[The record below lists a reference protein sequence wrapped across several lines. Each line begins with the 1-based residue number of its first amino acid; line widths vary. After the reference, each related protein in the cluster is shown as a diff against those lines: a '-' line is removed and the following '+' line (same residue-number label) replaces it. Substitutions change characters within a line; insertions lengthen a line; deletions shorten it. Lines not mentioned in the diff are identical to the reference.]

1 MKKKQNGLFSST
13 LTYIIILCYWS
24 PVLRIIC
31 AIMGQHTSQEIETST
46 FLSELK
52 KDNVKSYSL
61 QPSGG
66 VYKVSGEYKK
76 AQKSSSSNNSLS
88 LFGSQSTK
96 VTKFSTYI
104 PTNDA
109 TLSQIQKATSAN
121 NVKTDTQEE
130 SQSGVWFSLLITVV
144 PIVIMMVFFYMMMN
158 QAGQGGG
165 SGRVMSF
172 GKSRAKQADKKCQQS
187 TLLRCGWC

>member
-13 LTYIIILCYWS
+13 LTYIIIF
-24 PVLRIIC
+24 VLLVTGFAYYMRDN
-31 AIMGQHTSQEIETST
+31 GTTSSQEIETST
-46 FLSELK
+46 FMSELK

-76 AQKSSSSNNSLS
+76 AEKSSGTNNSLS
-88 LFGSQSTK
+88 FFGNQSTK

-109 TLSQIQKATSAN
+109 TLSQIQKMTNAN
-121 NVKTDTQEE
+121 NVKTNTQEE

-144 PIVIMMVFFYMMMN
+144 PIVIMMIFFYMMMN
-158 QAGQGGG
+158 QA
-165 SGRVMSF
+165 
-172 GKSRAKQADKKCQQS
+172 
-187 TLLRCGWC
+187 